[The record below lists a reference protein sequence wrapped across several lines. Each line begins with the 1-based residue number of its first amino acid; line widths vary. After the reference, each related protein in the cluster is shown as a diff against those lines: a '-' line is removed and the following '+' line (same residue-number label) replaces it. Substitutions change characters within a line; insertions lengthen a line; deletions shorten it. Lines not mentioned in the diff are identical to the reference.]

1 MTKDKMIALLNNDL
15 RNEYMHMH
23 FYLHS
28 ASMVAG
34 LHRAELREF
43 LLEQAASEMKHIQ
56 EFSDLIIG
64 LGGFPQCMPNDF
76 PNDLVCPMEILRHAL
91 AIEDQVVENYAA
103 RMDQAAE
110 MGGAD
115 GKWIEAFL
123 ENQII
128 DSRQDADHIRK
139 MIQVKPQGHQ

>member
-1 MTKDKMIALLNNDL
+1 MTKNELIDLLNGDL
-15 RNEYMHMH
+15 RNEYMHLH

-34 LHRAELREF
+34 LHRAELKEF
-43 LLEQAASEMKHIQ
+43 LLEEAQGEMKHVS
-56 EFSDLIIG
+56 EFADLIVG
-64 LGGFPQCMPNDF
+64 LGGVPDSLPHSFPTN
-76 PNDLVCPMEILRHAL
+76 LVCPYDILNYAL
-91 AIEDQVVENYAA
+91 SMEDQVVSNYAT

-110 MGGAD
+110 LGGAD

-128 DSRQDADHIRK
+128 DSRHDADHIRQ
-139 MIQVKPQGHQ
+139 MIKKG